1 MSKKLTIHDI
11 AGFCP
16 EEAIWKM
23 LKDVSTFLIKD
34 DNSCFLSPNS
44 IVIDGKSFIVD
55 SCTEIRNDYLAPEQN
70 VNQIPNSEQ
79 MVWSIGS
86 VAFYMATG
94 HDIFGGFGSSY
105 QKEHPMVSLPV
116 LPKGLQELN
125 FVLQKCLCYAPD
137 ERLSIIELNRVSIK
151 GLESCEKR
159 QSKQIGVSKDIP
171 LKEIQN
177 VDDKWPEEMIE
188 I

>member
-55 SCTEIRNDYLAPEQN
+55 SCTEIINDYLAPEQN

-94 HDIFGGFGSSY
+94 HNIFGGFGSSY
-105 QKEHPMVSLPV
+105 QKEHPTVALPV

-125 FVLQKCLCYAPD
+125 FVLHKCLCYAPD
-137 ERLSIIELNRVSIK
+137 ERLSIIELNHASIR
-151 GLESCEKR
+151 GLDSCEKR
-159 QSKQIGVSKDIP
+159 KSKLIEVAKDNPPREFLSI
-171 LKEIQN
+171 
-177 VDDKWPEEMIE
+177 DDKWPEEMIE